1 MVRLSTI
8 GERKLFKI
16 NAQYPSDSFMN
27 IGIYIVKPQGRH
39 LRIIYEPKD
48 QAKIK
53 NKDKTLMVNE
63 DFIKVGKATNLNSR
77 NKSYKII
84 FGDNVIFDKVVLF
97 EDVVVMSR
105 FEDILKENFKPFRI
119 PSPNNVAL
127 LEWMKNITFDKAKS
141 DIIKIYKNFTL

>member
-1 MVRLSTI
+1 LPTS
-8 GERKLFKI
+8 
-16 NAQYPSDSFMN
+16 NFMN
-27 IGIYIVKPQGRH
+27 IGIYIVKPKGKH

-77 NKSYKII
+77 NTSYKTI

-97 EDVVVMSR
+97 EDVVIMSR
-105 FEDILKENFKPFRI
+105 FEDILKEHFKPFRV
-119 PSPNNVAL
+119 PSPNNGAL

-141 DIIKIYKNFTL
+141 EIKKIYKNFIND

>member
-1 MVRLSTI
+1 
-8 GERKLFKI
+8 
-16 NAQYPSDSFMN
+16 MN
-27 IGIYIVKPQGRH
+27 IGIYIVRPQGRH

-53 NKDKTLMVNE
+53 NKEKTLMVNE

-105 FEDILKENFKPFRI
+105 FEDIYP
-119 PSPNNVAL
+119 
-127 LEWMKNITFDKAKS
+127 
-141 DIIKIYKNFTL
+141 

>member
-16 NAQYPSDSFMN
+16 NTQYPSDSFMN

-53 NKDKTLMVNE
+53 NKEKTLMVNE
-63 DFIKVGKATNLNSR
+63 DFIKVGKTTNLNSR

-84 FGDNVIFDKVVLF
+84 FGDNVIFEKVVLF

-105 FEDILKENFKPFRI
+105 FEDILKENFKPFRV
-119 PSPNNVAL
+119 PSPNNGAL

-141 DIIKIYKNFTL
+141 DIIKIYKNFIL

>member
-1 MVRLSTI
+1 
-8 GERKLFKI
+8 
-16 NAQYPSDSFMN
+16 MN

-119 PSPNNVAL
+119 PSPNNGAL
-127 LEWMKNITFDKAKS
+127 LEWMKNITFEKAKS

>member
-1 MVRLSTI
+1 
-8 GERKLFKI
+8 
-16 NAQYPSDSFMN
+16 MN

-53 NKDKTLMVNE
+53 NKEKTLMVNE

-97 EDVVVMSR
+97 KDVVVMSR
-105 FEDILKENFKPFRI
+105 FEDILKENFKPFRV
-119 PSPNNVAL
+119 PSPNNGTL
-127 LEWMKNITFDKAKS
+127 LEWMKNITFDEAKS
-141 DIIKIYKNFTL
+141 DIIKIYKNFIL

>member
-16 NAQYPSDSFMN
+16 NTQYPSDSFMN

-53 NKDKTLMVNE
+53 NKEKTLMVNE

-84 FGDNVIFDKVVLF
+84 FGDNVIFEKVVLF

-105 FEDILKENFKPFRI
+105 FEDILKENFKSFRV
-119 PSPNNVAL
+119 PSPNNGAL
-127 LEWMKNITFDKAKS
+127 LEWMTNITFDKAKS
-141 DIIKIYKNFTL
+141 DIIKIYKNFIL

>member
-1 MVRLSTI
+1 
-8 GERKLFKI
+8 
-16 NAQYPSDSFMN
+16 MN

-53 NKDKTLMVNE
+53 NKEKTLMVNE

-119 PSPNNVAL
+119 PSPNNGAL

-141 DIIKIYKNFTL
+141 DIMGGIEGVF

>member
-1 MVRLSTI
+1 MTL
-8 GERKLFKI
+8 
-16 NAQYPSDSFMN
+16 
-27 IGIYIVKPQGRH
+27 GIYIVKPQGRH

-53 NKDKTLMVNE
+53 NKEKTLMVNE

-97 EDVVVMSR
+97 EDIVVMSR
-105 FEDILKENFKPFRI
+105 FEDILKKNFKPFRV
-119 PSPNNVAL
+119 PSPNNGAL

-141 DIIKIYKNFTL
+141 DIIKIYKNFIL

>member
-1 MVRLSTI
+1 
-8 GERKLFKI
+8 
-16 NAQYPSDSFMN
+16 MN

-53 NKDKTLMVNE
+53 NKEKTLMVNE

-97 EDVVVMSR
+97 EDVVVMRR
-105 FEDILKENFKPFRI
+105 FEDILKENFKPFRV
-119 PSPNNVAL
+119 PSPNNGAL

-141 DIIKIYKNFTL
+141 DIIKIYKNFILWIIKYKKYFNNFD

>member
-1 MVRLSTI
+1 
-8 GERKLFKI
+8 
-16 NAQYPSDSFMN
+16 MN

-53 NKDKTLMVNE
+53 NKEKTLMVNE

-105 FEDILKENFKPFRI
+105 FEDIYP
-119 PSPNNVAL
+119 
-127 LEWMKNITFDKAKS
+127 
-141 DIIKIYKNFTL
+141 

>member
-1 MVRLSTI
+1 
-8 GERKLFKI
+8 
-16 NAQYPSDSFMN
+16 MN

-53 NKDKTLMVNE
+53 NKEKTLMVNE

-97 EDVVVMSR
+97 KDVVVMSR
-105 FEDILKENFKPFRI
+105 FEDILKENFKPFRV
-119 PSPNNVAL
+119 PSPNNGTL
-127 LEWMKNITFDKAKS
+127 LEWMKNITFDEAKS
-141 DIIKIYKNFTL
+141 DIIKIYKNFILWIIKYKKYFNNFD

>member
-1 MVRLSTI
+1 
-8 GERKLFKI
+8 
-16 NAQYPSDSFMN
+16 MN
-27 IGIYIVKPQGRH
+27 IGIYIVNPQGRH

-53 NKDKTLMVNE
+53 NKEKTLMVNE

-97 EDVVVMSR
+97 KDVVVMSR
-105 FEDILKENFKPFRI
+105 FEDILKENFKPFRV
-119 PSPNNVAL
+119 PSPNNGTL
-127 LEWMKNITFDKAKS
+127 LEWMKNITFDEAKS
-141 DIIKIYKNFTL
+141 DIIKIYKNFIL

>member
-16 NAQYPSDSFMN
+16 NEQYPSDSFMN

-53 NKDKTLMVNE
+53 NKEKTLMVNE

-77 NKSYKII
+77 NKSYK
-84 FGDNVIFDKVVLF
+84 
-97 EDVVVMSR
+97 
-105 FEDILKENFKPFRI
+105 
-119 PSPNNVAL
+119 
-127 LEWMKNITFDKAKS
+127 KS
-141 DIIKIYKNFTL
+141 LGEC

>member
-1 MVRLSTI
+1 
-8 GERKLFKI
+8 
-16 NAQYPSDSFMN
+16 MN

-53 NKDKTLMVNE
+53 NKEKTLMVNE

-97 EDVVVMSR
+97 KDVVVMSR
-105 FEDILKENFKPFRI
+105 FEDILKENFKPFRV
-119 PSPNNVAL
+119 PSPNNGTL
-127 LEWMKNITFDKAKS
+127 LEWMKNITFDEVKS
-141 DIIKIYKNFTL
+141 DIIKIYKNFIL

>member
-1 MVRLSTI
+1 
-8 GERKLFKI
+8 
-16 NAQYPSDSFMN
+16 MN

-119 PSPNNVAL
+119 PSPKNGAL

-141 DIIKIYKNFTL
+141 DIIKIYKNFILWIIKYKKYFNKFD

>member
-1 MVRLSTI
+1 
-8 GERKLFKI
+8 
-16 NAQYPSDSFMN
+16 MN

-53 NKDKTLMVNE
+53 NKEKTLMVNE

-97 EDVVVMSR
+97 KDVVVMSR
-105 FEDILKENFKPFRI
+105 FEDILKENFKPFRV
-119 PSPNNVAL
+119 PSPNNGTL
-127 LEWMKNITFDKAKS
+127 LEWMKNITFDEVKS
-141 DIIKIYKNFTL
+141 DIIKIYKNFILWIIKYKKYFNNFD

>member
-1 MVRLSTI
+1 
-8 GERKLFKI
+8 
-16 NAQYPSDSFMN
+16 MN
-27 IGIYIVKPQGRH
+27 IGIYIVRPQGRH

-53 NKDKTLMVNE
+53 NKEKTLMVNE

-97 EDVVVMSR
+97 EDVVVMRR
-105 FEDILKENFKPFRI
+105 FEDILKENFKPFRV
-119 PSPNNVAL
+119 PSPNNGTL
-127 LEWMKNITFDKAKS
+127 LEWMKNITFDEAKS
-141 DIIKIYKNFTL
+141 DIMHEIKGLFSLIRAIKVVVVSKQSQLLISS